1 MKGIEPSLSAWEAEV
16 LPLNYTR
23 KGLEF
28 YSRGNELPYNAR
40 EFPLYFMSD
49 TCLIVNATA
58 VNEGRVFETDLL
70 IRDAHIEK
78 MGTDLSSE
86 AADQVIDAS
95 GLHLLPGMIDGQ
107 VHFREPGQAHK
118 ATFRSESRAAVAGGI
133 TSVMDMPNNHPP
145 IITRERLQEKLAR
158 AQGAMHTNYAFYFGA
173 ANTNLDEVSRLD
185 PSQVCGLKI
194 FMGAS
199 TGDMLVDDPVALE
212 GMFAESPV
220 LIATHCED
228 TPMIE
233 AELARHVERYGEHI
247 PMECH
252 VQIRSREACLA
263 SSSKAVELARK
274 HGARL
279 HVLHLTTGDE
289 LHLFEPGAVENKRIT
304 AEVCVHHLVF
314 AEEDYAQHG
323 GRIKCNPSI
332 KTSADREAL
341 RQALRE
347 NQIDVIAT
355 DHAPHLLS
363 EKEGDYREVAAGLP
377 FVQHALP
384 MVLELAHQGM
394 LELPEAVHKV
404 AHAPALCYGVR
415 ERGFLREGYF
425 ADLTLVDLSGV
436 WPVQPEEVLHQVG
449 WSAFEGQQLHARI
462 DRTWVSGQLAYAEGR
477 VTPEALGQRLE
488 FDHAY

>member
-1 MKGIEPSLSAWEAEV
+1 MENVTLNDGGRLPVLGLGTWEMGGGRSPDSSQDAE
-16 LPLNYTR
+16 
-23 KGLEF
+23 
-28 YSRGNELPYNAR
+28 
-40 EFPLYFMSD
+40 M
-49 TCLIVNATA
+49 TA
-58 VNEGRVFETDLL
+58 L
-70 IRDAHIEK
+70 IRDAIEMGYTHIDTAEMYGVGHCEELVGRALQEFDRDEIFLTTK
-78 MGTDLSSE
+78 VLPDNLRHDDLLRALDGSLKRLQTDYADLYLIHWPNPDVPLEESFAALNKA
-86 AADQVIDAS
+86 AADGRVKRVGVSNFDPPLLRRAQALCATPVVTDQVRYNLHTRKPEEN
-95 GLHLLPGMIDGQ
+95 GLL
-107 VHFREPGQAHK
+107 RYC
-118 ATFRSESRAAVAGGI
+118 
-133 TSVMDMPNNHPP
+133 
-145 IITRERLQEKLAR
+145 QEKNIILTA
-158 AQGAMHTNYAFYFGA
+158 Y
-173 ANTNLDEVSRLD
+173 S
-185 PSQVCGLKI
+185 PLKDGV
-194 FMGAS
+194 MQNE
-199 TGDMLVDDPVALE
+199 T
-212 GMFAESPV
+212 
-220 LIATHCED
+220 
-228 TPMIE
+228 
-233 AELARHVERYGEHI
+233 
-247 PMECH
+247 
-252 VQIRSREACLA
+252 VQ
-263 SSSKAVELARK
+263 AVARK